1 MSGVEWQAIHG
12 CIKIP
17 KVEWCA
23 ERGVRCSEHVEGR
36 EVEVHQLQMP
46 YFVYILRRADDTF
59 YVGHA
64 ENLQARLKEHN
75 GGHGAQYTAFRR
87 PVRLVYSE
95 ELDSLKAAVFRER
108 QLKRWSRAKK
118 EALMSGEPDRLKQ
131 LSKRR
136 S

>member
-1 MSGVEWQAIHG
+1 
-12 CIKIP
+12 
-17 KVEWCA
+17 
-23 ERGVRCSEHVEGR
+23 
-36 EVEVHQLQMP
+36 MP
-46 YFVYILRRADDTF
+46 CFVYILRCADDTF

-75 GGHGAQYTAFRR
+75 GGHGAQYTAIRR

-95 ELDSLKAAVFRER
+95 EFDSLKAAVFRER

-118 EALMSGEPDRLKQ
+118 EALISGEFDRLKQ
-131 LSKRR
+131 LSKGRPD